1 MTPLEKQAFEHGMTT
16 MLKIFE
22 GCAYGARK
30 RGKTEI
36 ADFLLGLVERAEEDV
51 PDFVKLYSDNGF
63 DYFMRL
69 IAAFSS
75 KPEE

>member
-16 MLKIFE
+16 MLKLLE
-22 GCAYGARK
+22 GCAYEVRK
-30 RGKTEI
+30 EGKAEI
-36 ADFLLGLVERAEEDV
+36 ADFLLGLVDRAEETV
-51 PDFVKLYSDNGF
+51 PEMAKMYSDNGF